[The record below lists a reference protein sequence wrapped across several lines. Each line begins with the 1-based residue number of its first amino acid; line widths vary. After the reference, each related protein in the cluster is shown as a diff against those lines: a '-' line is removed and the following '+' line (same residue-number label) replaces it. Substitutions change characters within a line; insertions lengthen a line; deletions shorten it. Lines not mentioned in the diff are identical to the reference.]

1 MWWPYDTPSAP
12 ILPPATQQTLFTR
25 HTTMQKQEHKYQF
38 TNTHIGKITNTQ
50 IQIHKYHLHSDS
62 MHTVH
67 SSYNA
72 CWKYKNRLRWK
83 FCELVLYCVFGHGKV
98 LKSWKLNFFF
108 KFLFHCNT
116 FQICDTFTHWCQWD
130 LSIST
135 ERKIWFLGIFC
146 LHSLY
151 VSYIGGWYL
160 VPVTNHHV
168 FESISPH
175 NHNHPDQCDH
185 HHPDLTG
192 QS

>member
-1 MWWPYDTPSAP
+1 MK
-12 ILPPATQQTLFTR
+12 ILRTCIVLCFWSW
-25 HTTMQKQEHKYQF
+25 EGF
-38 TNTHIGKITNTQ
+38 KI
-50 IQIHKYHLHSDS
+50 
-62 MHTVH
+62 
-67 SSYNA
+67 
-72 CWKYKNRLRWK
+72 
-83 FCELVLYCVFGHGKV
+83 
-98 LKSWKLNFFF
+98 LKIIFFR
-108 KFLFHCNT
+108 FLFHCNT

-130 LSIST
+130 LNIST

-175 NHNHPDQCDH
+175 NRHNYPDQCVDDH
-185 HHPDLTG
+185 HHPDITG

>member
-1 MWWPYDTPSAP
+1 MLRGGKGEEGCHKCGHTH
-12 ILPPATQQTLFTR
+12 R
-25 HTTMQKQEHKYQF
+25 HTDTQ
-38 TNTHIGKITNTQ
+38 THRLNKMWIRLVDTR
-50 IQIHKYHLHSDS
+50 LDS
-62 MHTVH
+62 Q
-67 SSYNA
+67 Y
-72 CWKYKNRLRWK
+72 
-83 FCELVLYCVFGHGKV
+83 CELVLYCVFGHGKV

-108 KFLFHCNT
+108 RFLFHCNT
-116 FQICDTFTHWCQWD
+116 FQICDTFTHCCQWD
-130 LSIST
+130 LNIST